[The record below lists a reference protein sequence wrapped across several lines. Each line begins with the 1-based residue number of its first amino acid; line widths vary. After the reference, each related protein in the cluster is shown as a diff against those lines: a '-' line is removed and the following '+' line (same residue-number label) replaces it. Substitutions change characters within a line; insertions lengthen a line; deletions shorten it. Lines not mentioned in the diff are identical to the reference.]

1 MKVILLN
8 AGLPMIVSSMM
19 EMVIALIPIILLEA
33 FCFHSSLKVT
43 FWNVL
48 KSSAVVNIFST
59 LIGIP
64 VTWAFLILLRY
75 LTNGGRPFNLKSQPL
90 LIKFLLFIWAFRGN
104 SRRWTIYASG
114 LVLIVPFF
122 FASCFSEYW
131 IVAYFFCD
139 VATVETNKAVR
150 NANLLSYALFT
161 SLLV

>member
-90 LIKFLLFIWAFRGN
+90 LIKFLLFIWASSRKQSALDNLRIRIGFDCAVFLRIVLFR
-104 SRRWTIYASG
+104 
-114 LVLIVPFF
+114 VLDSCLFF
-122 FASCFSEYW
+122 
-131 IVAYFFCD
+131 
-139 VATVETNKAVR
+139 
-150 NANLLSYALFT
+150 L
-161 SLLV
+161 